1 MAARGFV
8 VACLLLAASAHG
20 ETRYISDKLSVELR
34 RGPSTEYLIIRS
46 LDAGLAVDVLEQTP
60 DGYSRVRVADS
71 QGSEGWVLT
80 RFLSTEK
87 SARERVAAA
96 ERASN
101 DARARVAELERRV
114 ASLTEEL
121 GDTKAELDHTRE
133 NQDHVSRELS
143 NIKTASANVV
153 QIQEQ
158 NESLRKKVIER
169 ERQVEELTAESA
181 ALTSRSRQT
190 WFVVGAAVLFGG
202 IVVGLIAPTLR
213 RRRRSDW

>member
-1 MAARGFV
+1 M
-8 VACLLLAASAHG
+8 ACLLLAASAHG
-20 ETRYISDKLSVELR
+20 ETRYVTDKLSIELR
-34 RGPSTEYLIIRS
+34 RGPSTQYLIIRT

-80 RFLSTEK
+80 RFLSTDR

-101 DARARVAELERRV
+101 DARARVAELERCV

-133 NQDHVSRELS
+133 NHEHVSRELS

-158 NESLRKKVIER
+158 NDSLRKKVIER
-169 ERQVEELTAESA
+169 EHQVEELTVQSA
-181 ALTSRSRQT
+181 ALTSRSRQS

-202 IVVGLIAPTLR
+202 VVLGLIAPSLR
-213 RRRRSDW
+213 RKRRSGW